1 MGGDSHGQ
9 PLNHLPDSIHMTS
22 PTRIVVKLG
31 TQVVVDQT
39 SGRPALERLAAIV
52 NDIAKLKA
60 SGHEVIL
67 VSSGAVGMGRQALNI
82 TGPMDLPRK
91 QACAAVGQS
100 RLMALY
106 DQLCKTVGLTIAQVL
121 VTSQDFT
128 NRGAYLNLKN
138 SCEQLIELGTLPI
151 FNENDVVSVAGIRD
165 TNTKAEQRSFDD
177 NDKLSA
183 LVAGKL
189 SANTL
194 VILTNVDGVFSD
206 NPETNPS
213 AEPIPRI
220 ETLHHLSSISCTGT
234 SSLGRGGMYSKL
246 EAAKIAALCGVTT
259 VIASA
264 TRASP
269 ITSALTGTVGTT
281 IAIDTAMR
289 ASPLSGR
296 ERWFGLSSGFA
307 GVVTIDMKARES
319 LEQGN
324 HSLLPVGVTAVEG
337 DFVVGDV
344 ISIVDTSGQEIGRGI
359 AGQTSVSIRKVAGMR
374 TQQAKAILLADEKE
388 EVVHRDNLVI
398 FSETSD
404 VA

>member
-1 MGGDSHGQ
+1 
-9 PLNHLPDSIHMTS
+9 MTS
-22 PTRIVVKLG
+22 QTRIVVKLG
-31 TQVVVDQT
+31 TQVVVDQA
-39 SGRPALERLAAIV
+39 SGMPALERLGAII
-52 NDIAKLKA
+52 NDIAKLKKA
-60 SGHEVIL
+60 GHEVIL
-67 VSSGAVGMGRQALNI
+67 VSSGAVGMGRQVLNI
-82 TGPMDLPRK
+82 MGPIDLPRK

-106 DQLCKTVGLTIAQVL
+106 DQLCKTVGLTIAQLL
-121 VTSQDFT
+121 VTSLYFT

-138 SCEQLIELGTLPI
+138 SCEQLLELGTLPI

-165 TNTKAEQRSFDD
+165 TDTKTERRSFDD

-194 VILTNVDGVFSD
+194 VILTNVDGVFTD

-213 AEPIPRI
+213 AEPVPRI
-220 ETLHHLSSISCTGT
+220 ETLNHLSSISCSGRSTM
-234 SSLGRGGMYSKL
+234 GRGGMYSKL

-259 VIASA
+259 IIASA

-281 IAIDTAMR
+281 IAIDTTTR
-289 ASPLSGR
+289 TSPLSGR

-307 GVVTIDMKARES
+307 GVVTIDRKARES
-319 LEQGN
+319 LEHGN
-324 HSLLPVGVTAVEG
+324 HSLLPVGVTAVDG

-359 AGQTSVSIRKVAGMR
+359 AGQRSVSLRKVAGMR
-374 TQQAKAILLADEKE
+374 TQHAKGILLADEKE
-388 EVVHRDNLVI
+388 EVVHRDNLVL
-398 FSETSD
+398 FSEAAD

>member
-1 MGGDSHGQ
+1 MKTPS
-9 PLNHLPDSIHMTS
+9 
-22 PTRIVVKLG
+22 RIVVKLG

-39 SGRPALERLAAIV
+39 TGMPALERLAAII

-60 SGHEVIL
+60 TGHGVIL
-67 VSSGAVGMGRQALNI
+67 VSSGAVGMGRQALKI
-82 TGPMDLPRK
+82 TGAIDLRQK

-128 NRGAYLNLKN
+128 NRNAYLNLKN
-138 SCEQLIELGTLPI
+138 SCEQLLELGTLPI

-165 TNTKAEQRSFDD
+165 TNAKAEQRSFDD

-189 SANTL
+189 SADTL
-194 VILTNVDGVFSD
+194 VILTNVDGVYTD
-206 NPETNPS
+206 NPETTPS
-213 AEPIPRI
+213 AERIARI
-220 ETLHHLSSISCTGT
+220 ETLHDLSSISCRGT
-234 SSLGRGGMYSKL
+234 STMGRGGMSSKL

-259 VIASA
+259 IIASA

-269 ITSALTGTVGTT
+269 ITSGLSGTVGTT
-281 IAIDTAMR
+281 IAIDTVTR
-289 ASPLSGR
+289 SSPLSGR
-296 ERWFGLSSGFA
+296 ERWIGLSSGFA
-307 GVVTIDMKARES
+307 GVVTIDLKARES

-324 HSLLPVGVTAVEG
+324 HSLLPVGVTAVDG
-337 DFVVGDV
+337 DFVMGDV
-344 ISIVDTSGQEIGRGI
+344 ISIVDTNGQEVGRGI
-359 AGQTSVSIRKVAGMR
+359 AGQTSISLRKIAGMR
-374 TQQAKAILLADEKE
+374 SQQAKGILLADEKE

-398 FSETSD
+398 FSEAAD

>member
-1 MGGDSHGQ
+1 MSSS
-9 PLNHLPDSIHMTS
+9 N
-22 PTRIVVKLG
+22 RIVVKLG

-39 SGRPALERLAAIV
+39 TGLPALERLGAII

-60 SGHEVIL
+60 NGHEIIL
-67 VSSGAVGMGRQALNI
+67 VSSGAVGMGRHALNLN
-82 TGPMDLPRK
+82 GPIDLSQK

-106 DQLCKTVGLTIAQVL
+106 DQLCKTVGVTIAQVL

-128 NRGAYLNLKN
+128 NRTAYLNLKN
-138 SCEQLIELGTLPI
+138 SCEQLLLLGTLPI

-165 TNTKAEQRSFDD
+165 TDSKAEQKSFDD

-189 SANTL
+189 SAHVL
-194 VILTNVDGVFSD
+194 IILTNVDGVYTD
-206 NPETNPS
+206 NPETNPNAS
-213 AEPIPRI
+213 QIARI
-220 ETLHHLSSISCTGT
+220 ETLEHLSSISCSGK
-234 SSLGRGGMYSKL
+234 SLMGRGGMSSKL

-259 VIASA
+259 TISSAMRPTPVIA
-264 TRASP
+264 
-269 ITSALTGTVGTT
+269 ALTGQYGTT
-281 IAIDTAMR
+281 VSIDATTT

-307 GVVTIDMKARES
+307 GVVTIDLKARES
-319 LEQGN
+319 LEKGTN
-324 HSLLPVGVTAVEG
+324 SLLPVGVVKVDG
-337 DFVVGDV
+337 DFSVGDV
-344 ISIVDTSGQEIGRGI
+344 ISIIDTNGQEVGRGI
-359 AGQTSVSIRKVAGMR
+359 VSQKSTSLRAIAGMR
-374 TQQAKAILLADEKE
+374 TQQAKSILSPDEKE

-398 FSETSD
+398 FTEEAD

>member
-1 MGGDSHGQ
+1 MR
-9 PLNHLPDSIHMTS
+9 S
-22 PTRIVVKLG
+22 PPRIVVKLG

-39 SGRPALERLAAIV
+39 TGMPALERLAAII

-60 SGHEVIL
+60 TGHEVIL
-67 VSSGAVGMGRQALNI
+67 VSSGAVGMGRQALGI
-82 TGPMDLPRK
+82 TGSIDLPRK

-106 DQLCKTVGLTIAQVL
+106 DQLCKTMGLTIAQVL

-128 NRGAYLNLKN
+128 NRNAYLNLKT
-138 SCEQLIELGTLPI
+138 SCEQLLELGTLPI

-194 VILTNVDGVFSD
+194 VILTNVDGVFTD
-206 NPETNPS
+206 NPETTPS
-213 AEPIPRI
+213 AQPIARI
-220 ETLHHLSSISCTGT
+220 ETLHHLSSISCSGT
-234 SSLGRGGMYSKL
+234 STMGRGGMYSKL
-246 EAAKIAALCGVTT
+246 EAAKIAALCGVSTI
-259 VIASA
+259 IASA

-269 ITSALTGTVGTT
+269 ITSALSGTVGTT
-281 IAIDTAMR
+281 IAIDTSTR
-289 ASPLSGR
+289 TSPLSGR

-307 GVVTIDMKARES
+307 GVVTIDLKARES

-324 HSLLPVGVTAVEG
+324 HSLLPVGVTAVDG

-344 ISIVDTSGQEIGRGI
+344 ISIVDTNGQEVGRGI
-359 AGQTSVSIRKVAGMR
+359 ASQTSGSLRKIAGMR
-374 TQQAKAILLADEKE
+374 TQQAKEILLVDEKE

-398 FSETSD
+398 FSEGPD

>member
-1 MGGDSHGQ
+1 MR
-9 PLNHLPDSIHMTS
+9 S
-22 PTRIVVKLG
+22 PPRIVVKLG
-31 TQVVVDQT
+31 TQVVVDQNT
-39 SGRPALERLAAIV
+39 GMPALERLAAII

-60 SGHEVIL
+60 TGHEVIL
-67 VSSGAVGMGRQALNI
+67 VSSGAVGMGRQALGI
-82 TGPMDLPRK
+82 TGSIDLPRK

-106 DQLCKTVGLTIAQVL
+106 DQLCKTMGLTIAQVL

-128 NRGAYLNLKN
+128 NRSAYLNLKT
-138 SCEQLIELGTLPI
+138 SCEQLLELGTLPI

-194 VILTNVDGVFSD
+194 VILTNVDGVFTD
-206 NPETNPS
+206 NPETTPS
-213 AEPIPRI
+213 AQPIARI
-220 ETLHHLSSISCTGT
+220 ETLHHLSLISCSGT
-234 SSLGRGGMYSKL
+234 STMGRGGMHSKL
-246 EAAKIAALCGVTT
+246 EAAKIAALCGVSTI
-259 VIASA
+259 IASA

-269 ITSALTGTVGTT
+269 ITSALSGTVGTA
-281 IAIDTAMR
+281 IAIDTSTR
-289 ASPLSGR
+289 TSPLSGR

-307 GVVTIDMKARES
+307 GVVTIDLKARES

-324 HSLLPVGVTAVEG
+324 HSLLPVGVTAVDG

-344 ISIVDTSGQEIGRGI
+344 ISIVDTNGQEVGRGI
-359 AGQTSVSIRKVAGMR
+359 ASQTSGSLRKIAGMR
-374 TQQAKAILLADEKE
+374 TQQAKEILLVDEKE

-398 FSETSD
+398 FSEGPD

>member
-39 SGRPALERLAAIV
+39 SGMPALERLAAIV

>member
-1 MGGDSHGQ
+1 MR
-9 PLNHLPDSIHMTS
+9 S
-22 PTRIVVKLG
+22 PPRIVVKLG

-39 SGRPALERLAAIV
+39 TGMPALERLAAII

-60 SGHEVIL
+60 TGHEVIL
-67 VSSGAVGMGRQALNI
+67 VSSGAVGMGRQALGI
-82 TGPMDLPRK
+82 TGSIDLPRK

-106 DQLCKTVGLTIAQVL
+106 DQLCKTMGLTIAQVL

-128 NRGAYLNLKN
+128 NRNAYLNLKT
-138 SCEQLIELGTLPI
+138 SCEQLLELGTLPI

-194 VILTNVDGVFSD
+194 VILTNVDGVFTD
-206 NPETNPS
+206 NPETTPS
-213 AEPIPRI
+213 AQPIARI
-220 ETLHHLSSISCTGT
+220 ETLHHLSSISCSGT
-234 SSLGRGGMYSKL
+234 STMGRGGMYSKL
-246 EAAKIAALCGVTT
+246 EAAKIAALCGVSTI
-259 VIASA
+259 IASA

-269 ITSALTGTVGTT
+269 ITSALSGTVGTT
-281 IAIDTAMR
+281 IAIDTSTR
-289 ASPLSGR
+289 TSPLSGR

-307 GVVTIDMKARES
+307 GVVTIDLKARES

-324 HSLLPVGVTAVEG
+324 HSLLPVGVTAVDG

-344 ISIVDTSGQEIGRGI
+344 ISIVDTNGQEVGRGI
-359 AGQTSVSIRKVAGMR
+359 ASQTSGSLRKIAGMR
-374 TQQAKAILLADEKE
+374 TQQAKEILLVDEKE

-398 FSETSD
+398 FSEAPD

>member
-1 MGGDSHGQ
+1 
-9 PLNHLPDSIHMTS
+9 
-22 PTRIVVKLG
+22 
-31 TQVVVDQT
+31 
-39 SGRPALERLAAIV
+39 
-52 NDIAKLKA
+52 
-60 SGHEVIL
+60 
-67 VSSGAVGMGRQALNI
+67 
-82 TGPMDLPRK
+82 
-91 QACAAVGQS
+91 
-100 RLMALY
+100 MALY
-106 DQLCKTVGLTIAQVL
+106 DQLCKTMGLTIAQVL

-128 NRGAYLNLKN
+128 NRNAYLNLKT
-138 SCEQLIELGTLPI
+138 SCEQLLELGTLPI

-194 VILTNVDGVFSD
+194 VILTNVDGVFTD

-213 AEPIPRI
+213 AQPIARI
-220 ETLHHLSSISCTGT
+220 ETLHHLSSISCSGT
-234 SSLGRGGMYSKL
+234 STMGRGGMYSKL
-246 EAAKIAALCGVTT
+246 EAAKIAALCGVSTI
-259 VIASA
+259 IASA

-269 ITSALTGTVGTT
+269 ITSALSGTVGTT
-281 IAIDTAMR
+281 IAIDTSTR
-289 ASPLSGR
+289 TSPLSGR

-307 GVVTIDMKARES
+307 GVVTIDLKARES

-324 HSLLPVGVTAVEG
+324 HSLLPVGVTAVDG

-344 ISIVDTSGQEIGRGI
+344 ISIVDTNGQEVGRGI
-359 AGQTSVSIRKVAGMR
+359 ASQTSGSLRKIAGMR
-374 TQQAKAILLADEKE
+374 TQQAKEILLVDEKE

-398 FSETSD
+398 FSEAPD

>member
-1 MGGDSHGQ
+1 MR
-9 PLNHLPDSIHMTS
+9 S
-22 PTRIVVKLG
+22 PSRIVVKLG
-31 TQVVVDQT
+31 TQVVVDQAT
-39 SGRPALERLAAIV
+39 GMPALERLAAIV
-52 NDIAKLKA
+52 NDIAKLTA
-60 SGHEVIL
+60 SGHEIIV

-82 TGPMDLPRK
+82 TGPIDLPRK

-138 SCEQLIELGTLPI
+138 SCEQLLELGTLPI

-194 VILTNVDGVFSD
+194 VILTNVDGVFTD

-213 AEPIPRI
+213 AESIARI
-220 ETLHHLSSISCTGT
+220 ETLQHLSSISCSGT
-234 SSLGRGGMYSKL
+234 STMGRGGMHSKL

-259 VIASA
+259 IIASA
-264 TRASP
+264 MRASP

-281 IAIDTAMR
+281 IAIDTSTRTA
-289 ASPLSGR
+289 PLSGR

-307 GVVTIDMKARES
+307 GLVTIDMKARES

-324 HSLLPVGVTAVEG
+324 NSLLPVGVTAVEG
-337 DFVVGDV
+337 DFSVGDV
-344 ISIVDTSGQEIGRGI
+344 ISIIDSNGEEVGRGI
-359 AGQTSVSIRKVAGMR
+359 AGQTSTSLRKIAGMR
-374 TQQAKAILLADEKE
+374 THQAKSILSADEKE

-398 FSETSD
+398 FSEAPD

>member
-1 MGGDSHGQ
+1 MR
-9 PLNHLPDSIHMTS
+9 S
-22 PTRIVVKLG
+22 PPRIVVKLG

-39 SGRPALERLAAIV
+39 TGMPALERLAAII

-60 SGHEVIL
+60 TGHEVIL
-67 VSSGAVGMGRQALNI
+67 VSSGAVGMGRQALGI
-82 TGPMDLPRK
+82 TGSIDLPRK

-106 DQLCKTVGLTIAQVL
+106 DQLCKTMGLTIAQVL

-128 NRGAYLNLKN
+128 NRNAYLNLKN
-138 SCEQLIELGTLPI
+138 SCEQLLELGTLPI

-177 NDKLSA
+177 NDKLSS

-194 VILTNVDGVFSD
+194 VILTNVDGVFTD
-206 NPETNPS
+206 NPETTPS
-213 AEPIPRI
+213 AQPIARI
-220 ETLHHLSSISCTGT
+220 ETLHHLSSISCSGT
-234 SSLGRGGMYSKL
+234 STMGRGGMYSKL
-246 EAAKIAALCGVTT
+246 EAAKIAALCGVSTI
-259 VIASA
+259 IASA

-269 ITSALTGTVGTT
+269 ITSALSGTVGTT
-281 IAIDTAMR
+281 IAIDTSTR
-289 ASPLSGR
+289 TSPLSGR

-307 GVVTIDMKARES
+307 GVVTIDLKARES

-324 HSLLPVGVTAVEG
+324 HSLLPVGVTAVDG

-344 ISIVDTSGQEIGRGI
+344 ISIVDTNGQEVGRGI
-359 AGQTSVSIRKVAGMR
+359 ASQTSGSLRKIAGMR
-374 TQQAKAILLADEKE
+374 THQAKEILLVDEKE

-398 FSETSD
+398 FSEGPD

>member
-1 MGGDSHGQ
+1 MR
-9 PLNHLPDSIHMTS
+9 S
-22 PTRIVVKLG
+22 PSRIVVKLG
-31 TQVVVDQT
+31 TQVVVDQAT
-39 SGRPALERLAAIV
+39 GMPALERLAAIV

-60 SGHEVIL
+60 SGHEIIV

-82 TGPMDLPRK
+82 TGPIDLPRK

-138 SCEQLIELGTLPI
+138 SCEQLLELGTLPI

-194 VILTNVDGVFSD
+194 VILTNVDGVFTD

-213 AEPIPRI
+213 AESIARI
-220 ETLHHLSSISCTGT
+220 ETLQHLSSISCSGT
-234 SSLGRGGMYSKL
+234 STMGRGGMHSKL

-259 VIASA
+259 IIASA
-264 TRASP
+264 MRASP

-281 IAIDTAMR
+281 IAIDTSTRTA
-289 ASPLSGR
+289 PLSGR

-307 GVVTIDMKARES
+307 GLVTIDMKARES

-324 HSLLPVGVTAVEG
+324 NSLLPVGVTAVEG
-337 DFVVGDV
+337 DFSVGDV
-344 ISIVDTSGQEIGRGI
+344 ISIIDSNGEEVGRGI
-359 AGQTSVSIRKVAGMR
+359 AGQTSTSLRKIAGMR
-374 TQQAKAILLADEKE
+374 THQAKSILSADEKE

-398 FSETSD
+398 FSEAPD

>member
-1 MGGDSHGQ
+1 MR
-9 PLNHLPDSIHMTS
+9 S
-22 PTRIVVKLG
+22 PSRIVVKLG

-39 SGRPALERLAAIV
+39 TGMPALERLAAII

-60 SGHEVIL
+60 TGHEVIL
-67 VSSGAVGMGRQALNI
+67 VSSGAVGMGRQALGI
-82 TGPMDLPRK
+82 TGSIDLPRK

-128 NRGAYLNLKN
+128 NRDAYLNLKN
-138 SCEQLIELGTLPI
+138 SCEQLLELGTLPI

-189 SANTL
+189 SAKTL
-194 VILTNVDGVFSD
+194 IILTNVDGVFTD
-206 NPETNPS
+206 NPETTPS
-213 AEPIPRI
+213 AQTIARI
-220 ETLHHLSSISCTGT
+220 ETLHHLSSISCHGT
-234 SSLGRGGMYSKL
+234 STMGRGGMYSKL

-259 VIASA
+259 IIASA

-269 ITSALTGTVGTT
+269 ITAALSGTVGTT
-281 IAIDTAMR
+281 IAIDTSTR
-289 ASPLSGR
+289 TSPLSGR

-307 GVVTIDMKARES
+307 GVVTIDLKARES
-319 LEQGN
+319 LERE
-324 HSLLPVGVTAVEG
+324 HRSLLPVGVTAVDG
-337 DFVVGDV
+337 DFGVGDV
-344 ISIVDTSGQEIGRGI
+344 ISIIDTNGHEVGRGI
-359 AGQTSVSIRKVAGMR
+359 ASQTSASLRKIAGMR
-374 TQQAKAILLADEKE
+374 SQQAKEILLADEKE

-398 FSETSD
+398 FSEAPD

>member
-324 HSLLPVGVTAVEG
+324 HSLLPVGVTGVEG

>member
-1 MGGDSHGQ
+1 MR
-9 PLNHLPDSIHMTS
+9 S
-22 PTRIVVKLG
+22 PPRIVVKLG

-39 SGRPALERLAAIV
+39 TGMPALERLAAII

-60 SGHEVIL
+60 TGHEVIL
-67 VSSGAVGMGRQALNI
+67 VSSGAVGMGRQALGI
-82 TGPMDLPRK
+82 TGSIDLPRK

-106 DQLCKTVGLTIAQVL
+106 DQLCKTMGLTIAQVL

-128 NRGAYLNLKN
+128 NRNAYLNLKT
-138 SCEQLIELGTLPI
+138 SCEQLLELGTLPI

-165 TNTKAEQRSFDD
+165 TNTKAEQRSFDE

-194 VILTNVDGVFSD
+194 VILTNVDGVFTD
-206 NPETNPS
+206 NPETTPS
-213 AEPIPRI
+213 AQPIARI
-220 ETLHHLSSISCTGT
+220 ETLHHLSSISCSGT
-234 SSLGRGGMYSKL
+234 STMGRGGMYSKL
-246 EAAKIAALCGVTT
+246 EAAKIAALCGVSTI
-259 VIASA
+259 IASA

-269 ITSALTGTVGTT
+269 ITSALSGTVGTT
-281 IAIDTAMR
+281 IAIDTSTR
-289 ASPLSGR
+289 TSPLSGR

-307 GVVTIDMKARES
+307 GVVTIDLKARES

-324 HSLLPVGVTAVEG
+324 HSLLPVGVTAVDG

-344 ISIVDTSGQEIGRGI
+344 ISIVDTNGQEVGRGI
-359 AGQTSVSIRKVAGMR
+359 ASQTSGSLRKIAGMR
-374 TQQAKAILLADEKE
+374 TQQAKEILLVDEKE

-398 FSETSD
+398 FSEGPD